1 MNFGVAQLRPA
12 RVLHVDPPWKFGD
25 KLPGKSRG
33 AARNYP
39 VMSVQQ
45 IKSIVL
51 PPTHPDCLLFLWRV
65 ASQQRAALDV
75 LDAWGFVPKTEIVWV
90 KLTAAARRSCHTCGA
105 NRNRRHH
112 FGMGRYTRAAHE
124 TCIVAVRGR
133 INVKTHSIRDVF
145 EAPVRAHSQ
154 KPDEIFDIAEALHAG
169 PYTELFGRAPRPGW
183 QVLGNDPRL
192 LWEAA

>member
-1 MNFGVAQLRPA
+1 MNFGVAQLQRA

-39 VMSVQQ
+39 VMHAAE
-45 IKSIVL
+45 IATITL
-51 PPTHPDCLLFLWRV
+51 PPLHDDCLLLLWRV
-65 ASQQRAALDV
+65 ASMQQEALDV
-75 LDAWGFVPKTEIVWV
+75 MERWGFTLKSEIVWV
-90 KLTAAARRSCHTCGA
+90 KLTRGKERKL
-105 NRNRRHH
+105 H

-124 TCIVAVRGR
+124 TCLLGVRGR
-133 INVKTHSIRDVF
+133 VRVRDRSVRDVF

-154 KPDEIFDIAEALHAG
+154 KPDEIFRIAQQLHGG
-169 PYTELFGRAPRPGW
+169 PYTELFGRAPRKGW
-183 QVLGNDPRL
+183 QVLGNDPAL